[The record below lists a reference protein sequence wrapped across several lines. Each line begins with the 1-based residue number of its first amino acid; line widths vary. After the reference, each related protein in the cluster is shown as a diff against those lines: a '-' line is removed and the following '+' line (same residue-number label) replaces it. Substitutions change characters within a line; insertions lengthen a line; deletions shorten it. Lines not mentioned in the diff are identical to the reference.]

1 MSASLPLFSSW
12 SSWFELA
19 LAHLIFIRLLR
30 LVKYKEAPAHRALAS
45 ADVAL
50 AFALGGLLAALAALH
65 VPGALLAASLGTG
78 LFFILWLDASL
89 YRIFTVELGA
99 GGVGGVVLS
108 NLVAEVSQMHVAQ
121 RFFLQNRLF
130 TALPLVALITHLL
143 PLVPALPRFAL
154 ALLLQAYLFAT
165 LNVSPPGP
173 AHDPQPPGRRSLR
186 PSLIQEFLIPR
197 RPHIPADFHPRPEH
211 AHLLS
216 PASRAPQAS
225 SEHGLLHGT
234 SVIFLTFESLGSAH
248 LARQGGAATPFLDS
262 IAGSRNAISSQRHS
276 CLSPLTNAAHSA
288 LYFSRYTD
296 KLRPSKETPPLRTL
310 QDAGYETLYL
320 TTATAQHYGLA
331 RILRTAGF
339 RHIVDGSGLKSA
351 QDQRGPVSDYALLG
365 DGVRRVR
372 SLLESETPR
381 PFFLHV
387 HSANTHI
394 PYRTVD
400 TVRFGRHALG
410 DDRGRFL
417 NSIEETDWIFG
428 ELWNALRQL
437 ASNPL
442 LVISSD
448 HGQAFG
454 EHGYWSHGSAV
465 ISAELDVPLI
475 LHHPLL
481 PRRALR
487 FSTHF
492 DVLPT
497 LCDLLG
503 VEQAQPGLGTN
514 LLAKDGCEPSHFLWD
529 GAPSRSTSTCLGLLL
544 GDRKYA
550 LDLVRDTCVVS
561 DHDDRNGRPL
571 AGDERV
577 YFEALIGRLAQA
589 HGVG

>member
-1 MSASLPLFSSW
+1 MPLV

-30 LVKYKEAPAHRALAS
+30 LVKYKDAPAHRALAL

-50 AFALGGLLAALAALH
+50 AFALSGLLTVLASLH
-65 VPGALLAASLGTG
+65 VPGALLAASLGAG
-78 LFFILWLDASL
+78 LVFILWLDAAL

-130 TALPLVALITHLL
+130 TALPLVALMTHLL
-143 PLVPALPRFAL
+143 PLVPALPRLAL
-154 ALLLQAYLFAT
+154 DLLLQAYLLAT
-165 LNVSPPGP
+165 FKISPP
-173 AHDPQPPGRRSLR
+173 AHDLQPPGSRSLR
-186 PSLIQEFLIPR
+186 PSLIQEFLSPR

-216 PASRAPQAS
+216 PASHLPQPS
-225 SEHGLLHGT
+225 NEHGLLHGT

-248 LARQGGAATPFLDS
+248 LTQPGGAVTPFLDS
-262 IAGSRNAISSQRHS
+262 IAGSRTAVSSQRHS
-276 CLSPLTNAAHSA
+276 CLSPLTNSAHSA

-296 KLRPSKETPPLRTL
+296 KLRPRKDTPPLRAL
-310 QDAGYETLYL
+310 QSAGYQTLYL
-320 TTATAQHYGLA
+320 TTATVEHYGLA

-339 RHIVDGSGLKSA
+339 QHIVDGRGLKSE
-351 QDQRGPVSDYALLG
+351 QDHPGPVSDYALLG
-365 DGVRRVR
+365 DGVRRVQA
-372 SLLESETPR
+372 LLKSETQR

-400 TVRFGRHALG
+400 TSRFNRHALG

-417 NSIEETDWIFG
+417 NSIEETDWIFS
-428 ELWNALRQL
+428 ELWAALRQL
-437 ASNPL
+437 APSPL

-475 LHHPLL
+475 LHHPRL
-481 PRRALR
+481 PHRTLR

-503 VEQAQPGLGTN
+503 VEHAQPGLGTN
-514 LLAKDGCEPSHFLWD
+514 LLVAGGCEPAHFLWD

-561 DHDDRNGRPL
+561 DHDDRNGHPL
-571 AGDERV
+571 TGDERV
-577 YFEALIGRLAQA
+577 YFEALLGRLAQA